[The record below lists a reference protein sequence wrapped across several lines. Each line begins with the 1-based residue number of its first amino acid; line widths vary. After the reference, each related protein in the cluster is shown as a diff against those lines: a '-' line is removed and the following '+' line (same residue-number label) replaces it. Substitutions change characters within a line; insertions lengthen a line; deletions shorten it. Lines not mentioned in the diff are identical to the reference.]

1 MVVKPLGSA
10 LRSSGVWTKSL
21 QRESIS
27 LLLIVLI
34 SYSKYSTKFDP
45 DFINIRTKAREV
57 LQREDDL
64 SEIVQLV
71 GKDALAE
78 GDKITLETAK
88 LLREDYLAQNAFTP
102 LDFNVSLCFFIT
114 KISVAS
120 DIIPEPFLP
129 EVILIKASLP
139 KLPQENRRSYE
150 AMGLGTQQYFFWKV
164 TSIVSEL
171 ILARKDGTI
180 SGKSGQ
186 QTWFRQVYAIQRT
199 SSFCFLRA
207 ILKLEG
213 VCSAFEI
220 LHFVKYHGFGNYFI
234 LVDNRD
240 SSEPKI
246 TQEQAVKLCDRNFGV
261 GAESSLR
268 CLTFTIHTGAGLII
282 PEIQGDG
289 QVKVDMRKP
298 ILREEDVP
306 TRLEGNKG
314 ESVVAAE
321 LAEMKCTD

>member
-10 LRSSGVWTKSL
+10 LRYFT
-21 QRESIS
+21 QIS
-27 LLLIVLI
+27 FFRF
-34 SYSKYSTKFDP
+34 FDP

-102 LDFNVSLCFFIT
+102 SDTHQSFFT
-114 KISVAS
+114 EAS
-120 DIIPEPFLP
+120 SR
-129 EVILIKASLP
+129 K
-139 KLPQENRRSYE
+139 PQELRGHGSRHS
-150 AMGLGTQQYFFWKV
+150 TVFFSGK
-164 TSIVSEL
+164 VSEL

-186 QTWFRQVYAIQRT
+186 QRT

-268 CLTFTIHTGAGLII
+268 CLTLMALIT
-282 PEIQGDG
+282 
-289 QVKVDMRKP
+289 
-298 ILREEDVP
+298 L
-306 TRLEGNKG
+306 
-314 ESVVAAE
+314 
-321 LAEMKCTD
+321 

>member
-1 MVVKPLGSA
+1 VFWGLDKKLA
-10 LRSSGVWTKSL
+10 K
-21 QRESIS
+21 REHFPS
-27 LLLIVLI
+27 VNCLI
-34 SYSKYSTKFDP
+34 SYSKYSTFDP

-150 AMGLGTQQYFFWKV
+150 AMGLGTQQYFFLESDVNVKYFAAV
-164 TSIVSEL
+164 IGKGAEVKFAASLLMISEL

-186 QTWFRQVYAIQRT
+186 QRT

-261 GAESSLR
+261 DGSE
-268 CLTFTIHTGAGLII
+268 
-282 PEIQGDG
+282 PEKAIKT
-289 QVKVDMRKP
+289 VFF
-298 ILREEDVP
+298 
-306 TRLEGNKG
+306 
-314 ESVVAAE
+314 
-321 LAEMKCTD
+321 C

>member
-10 LRSSGVWTKSL
+10 LRYFT
-21 QRESIS
+21 QIS
-27 LLLIVLI
+27 FFRF
-34 SYSKYSTKFDP
+34 FDP

-102 LDFNVSLCFFIT
+102 SDTHQSFFT
-114 KISVAS
+114 EAS
-120 DIIPEPFLP
+120 SR
-129 EVILIKASLP
+129 K
-139 KLPQENRRSYE
+139 PQELRGHGSRHS
-150 AMGLGTQQYFFWKV
+150 TVFFLE
-164 TSIVSEL
+164 ISEL

-186 QTWFRQVYAIQRT
+186 QRT

-268 CLTFTIHTGAGLII
+268 CLTLMALIT
-282 PEIQGDG
+282 
-289 QVKVDMRKP
+289 
-298 ILREEDVP
+298 L
-306 TRLEGNKG
+306 
-314 ESVVAAE
+314 
-321 LAEMKCTD
+321 

>member
-10 LRSSGVWTKSL
+10 LRYFT
-21 QRESIS
+21 QIS
-27 LLLIVLI
+27 FFRF
-34 SYSKYSTKFDP
+34 FDP

-102 LDFNVSLCFFIT
+102 SDTHQSFFTEASSRKPQDDVNV
-114 KISVAS
+114 
-120 DIIPEPFLP
+120 IIGKGA
-129 EVILIKASLP
+129 EVKFAAI
-139 KLPQENRRSYE
+139 
-150 AMGLGTQQYFFWKV
+150 
-164 TSIVSEL
+164 SEL

-186 QTWFRQVYAIQRT
+186 QRT

-261 GAESSLR
+261 GA
-268 CLTFTIHTGAGLII
+268 
-282 PEIQGDG
+282 
-289 QVKVDMRKP
+289 
-298 ILREEDVP
+298 
-306 TRLEGNKG
+306 
-314 ESVVAAE
+314 
-321 LAEMKCTD
+321 

>member
-1 MVVKPLGSA
+1 MVVFCGLDKKLAPRGHFPS
-10 LRSSGVWTKSL
+10 VNC
-21 QRESIS
+21 
-27 LLLIVLI
+27 LI
-34 SYSKYSTKFDP
+34 SYSKYSMFDP

-88 LLREDYLAQNAFTP
+88 LLREDYLCSKRVHTVRFYRLP
-102 LDFNVSLCFFIT
+102 LFLRYANFRCFRYHSRT
-114 KISVAS
+114 ISS
-120 DIIPEPFLP
+120 RSE
-129 EVILIKASLP
+129 ASLP
-139 KLPQENRRSYE
+139 KLPQENRTSYE
-150 AMGLGTQQYFFWKV
+150 AMGLGTLTVFFMESDV
-164 TSIVSEL
+164 N
-171 ILARKDGTI
+171 RKEWSTGGTPLGMI
-180 SGKSGQ
+180 KEK
-186 QTWFRQVYAIQRT
+186 TWFRQVYAIQRT

-213 VCSAFEI
+213 VYSAFEI
-220 LHFVKYHGFGNYFI
+220 LHFIKYHGLGNDFI

-268 CLTFTIHTGAGLII
+268 CLALMALIT
-282 PEIQGDG
+282 
-289 QVKVDMRKP
+289 
-298 ILREEDVP
+298 L
-306 TRLEGNKG
+306 
-314 ESVVAAE
+314 
-321 LAEMKCTD
+321 

>member
-1 MVVKPLGSA
+1 MVVFCGLDKKLAP
-10 LRSSGVWTKSL
+10 
-21 QRESIS
+21 REHFPS
-27 LLLIVLI
+27 VNCLI
-34 SYSKYSTKFDP
+34 SYSKYSTFGP

-88 LLREDYLAQNAFTP
+88 LLREDYLAQNAFT
-102 LDFNVSLCFFIT
+102 L
-114 KISVAS
+114 
-120 DIIPEPFLP
+120 
-129 EVILIKASLP
+129 
-139 KLPQENRRSYE
+139 
-150 AMGLGTQQYFFWKV
+150 
-164 TSIVSEL
+164 
-171 ILARKDGTI
+171 TI
-180 SGKSGQ
+180 SSRSDTHQSFFTEASSRKPHELRGHGSRHSTVFFMESDVNILFELLAKGGTALGMIKEK
-186 QTWFRQVYAIQRT
+186 TWFRQVYAIQRT

-213 VCSAFEI
+213 VYSAFEI
-220 LHFVKYHGFGNYFI
+220 LHFIKYHGLGNDFI

-268 CLTFTIHTGAGLII
+268 CLALMALIT
-282 PEIQGDG
+282 
-289 QVKVDMRKP
+289 
-298 ILREEDVP
+298 L
-306 TRLEGNKG
+306 
-314 ESVVAAE
+314 
-321 LAEMKCTD
+321 